1 MPVDIFQ
8 KIVQYII
15 ELNSV
20 QFLNIVKGSFEMGRE
35 RQIQKNEETRK
46 AIIDAAVSI
55 GLEEGFEPVF
65 AFTVGKLKVEG
76 DLGKALEIQKL
87 IKK

>member
-1 MPVDIFQ
+1 
-8 KIVQYII
+8 
-15 ELNSV
+15 
-20 QFLNIVKGSFEMGRE
+20 MGRE

-55 GLEEGFEPVF
+55 GLEEGFDPVF

-76 DLGKALEIQKL
+76 DLGNALEIQKL
-87 IKK
+87 IKNNISKQKAGKPPAFSAMFDKLF